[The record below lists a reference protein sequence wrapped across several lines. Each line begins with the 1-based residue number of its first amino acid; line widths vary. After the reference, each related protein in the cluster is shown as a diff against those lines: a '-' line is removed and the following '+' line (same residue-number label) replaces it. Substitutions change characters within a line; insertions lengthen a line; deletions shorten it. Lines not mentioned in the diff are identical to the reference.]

1 MLSSR
6 HRIAA
11 LGLLFG
17 LALPILACGG
27 ATELASDEAPAQVD
41 PAPAVAATPM
51 GGGGKIAY
59 YVNPKQAYMLF
70 GTPLSDLVYGFY
82 DDKFFA
88 VYAGLEAIDTYGAI
102 KSQIQQKLGVPKISM
117 EARGGLT
124 TYSWKTGDTRI
135 KMKHYGASGAMKL
148 SFYHLPIANQV
159 NAELQKEMDDEPPEP
174 LFPLSRT
181 RQKEAVEL
189 LELFNY

>member
-1 MLSSR
+1 MKTVAGA
-6 HRIAA
+6 I
-11 LGLLFG
+11 
-17 LALPILACGG
+17 LALALSALCCGALQAADFAKGFLKKTWG
-27 ATELASDEAPAQVD
+27 APLSEFPGYANV
-41 PAPAVAATPM
+41 
-51 GGGGKIAY
+51 GGSGKIAY

-70 GTPLSDLVYGFY
+70 GTQLSDLVYGFY
-82 DDKFFA
+82 DEKFFA

>member
-1 MLSSR
+1 MKTVAGA
-6 HRIAA
+6 I
-11 LGLLFG
+11 
-17 LALPILACGG
+17 LALALSALCCGALQAADFAKEFLNKPWG
-27 ATELASDEAPAQVD
+27 APLSEFPGYANV
-41 PAPAVAATPM
+41 
-51 GGGGKIAY
+51 GGSGKIAY